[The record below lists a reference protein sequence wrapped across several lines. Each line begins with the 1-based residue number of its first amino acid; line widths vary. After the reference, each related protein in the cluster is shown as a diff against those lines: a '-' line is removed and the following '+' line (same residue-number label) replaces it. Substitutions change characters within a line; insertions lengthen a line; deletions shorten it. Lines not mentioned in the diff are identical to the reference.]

1 MRTAARG
8 RLEGGGGERREQ
20 SSCPALVIDTDSRLE
35 AGGWPRLA
43 QAARCCTSSGPCVR
57 VATGHGAVTLDRW
70 ADPLQI
76 QLQTSAAN
84 YNITTCCQAPT
95 KMAQHFPIGAGNSLQ
110 TCIRLILMMGCY
122 VVWAGLVS
130 VSLMRCLC
138 ALGHHQASQFEY
150 LEEN

>member
-1 MRTAARG
+1 MKAVVAAFNQEKALVGAFSVITNLRMELFQAL
-8 RLEGGGGERREQ
+8 LEGGGGERREQ

-95 KMAQHFPIGAGNSLQ
+95 KMAQHFPIGAGNTLQ
-110 TCIRLILMMGCY
+110 TCIRLILMIGCY
-122 VVWAGLVS
+122 VV
-130 VSLMRCLC
+130 
-138 ALGHHQASQFEY
+138 
-150 LEEN
+150 